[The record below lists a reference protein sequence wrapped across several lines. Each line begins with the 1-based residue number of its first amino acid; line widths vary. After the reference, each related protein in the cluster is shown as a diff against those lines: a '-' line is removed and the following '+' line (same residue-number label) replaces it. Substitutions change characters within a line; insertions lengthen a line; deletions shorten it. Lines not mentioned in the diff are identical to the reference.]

1 MTFWYNKH
9 VKDVLINK
17 VKDKIM
23 ALIETLQAL
32 NNTTLLD
39 NDIIDFKSMETIKNV
54 LNMLEPLKDKEV
66 MEDVAVNTLIEVQ
79 ELIIMQLM
87 NNAYNHNNDFGQ
99 HTCGRILK
107 ELEQYKKDMGIIDK

>member
-1 MTFWYNKH
+1 MSNIVEKLT
-9 VKDVLINK
+9 
-17 VKDKIM
+17 
-23 ALIETLQAL
+23 QL
-32 NNTTLLD
+32 NTTTLLD

-66 MEDVAVNTLIEVQ
+66 MEDVAVDKLLCIIETVAFS
-79 ELIIMQLM
+79 LM

>member
-1 MTFWYNKH
+1 MSNIVEKLT
-9 VKDVLINK
+9 
-17 VKDKIM
+17 
-23 ALIETLQAL
+23 QL

-66 MEDVAVNTLIEVQ
+66 MEDVAVDKLLCIIETVA
-79 ELIIMQLM
+79 LSLM
-87 NNAYNHNNDFGQ
+87 NNAYTHNNDFGQ

-107 ELEQYKKDMGIIDK
+107 ELEQYKKDMSIIDK